1 MKLLPNREPC
11 ALTQW
16 AVNAEGLRGQL
27 FTCARPGRSLGRK
40 KKTIDDTA
48 VIHWLNGLPATETV
62 TAIVSLLGRKPDPDG
77 QSEFSYYSFRSVHED
92 RPGSPTFQE
101 WLDGKTAP
109 GRYVVIEHPT
119 IDMRP
124 ISLDLMN
131 EITASILANL
141 RASRTVVVVDSGG
154 VSRTGAVIRRL
165 GVILNR
171 TIVASPVTGNCP
183 SR

>member
-16 AVNAEGLRGQL
+16 VVSAEGLQGQL

-40 KKTIDDTA
+40 KKTIDDMA
-48 VIHWLNGLPATETV
+48 VIHWLNGLPATEAV
-62 TAIVSLLGRKPDPDG
+62 TTIVSLLGRKPEPDG

-101 WLDGKTAP
+101 WLDRETAP
-109 GRYVVIEHPT
+109 GKYVVIEHPT
-119 IDMRP
+119 TDTRP

-154 VSRTGAVIRRL
+154 VSRTGAVVRHL
-165 GVILNR
+165 GVMLNR
-171 TIVASPVTGNCP
+171 SIVASPVTGNCP

>member
-1 MKLLPNREPC
+1 MKPLPNREPC

-16 AVNAEGLRGQL
+16 VVRAEALRGEL

-48 VIHWLNGLPATETV
+48 VIHWLNGIPAAETV
-62 TAIVSLLGRKPDPDG
+62 TAIVSLLGRKPEPEG
-77 QSEFSYYSFRSVHED
+77 QSEFCYYSFRSAHED

-101 WLDGKTAP
+101 WLDRETAP
-109 GRYVVIEHPT
+109 GKYVVIEHPT
-119 IDMRP
+119 TDTRP
-124 ISLDLMN
+124 ISLDVMN
-131 EITASILANL
+131 EIAASILANL

-154 VSRTGAVIRRL
+154 VSRTGAVIRHL
-165 GVILNR
+165 GVMLNR
-171 TIVASPVTGNCP
+171 SIVASPVTSKCP